1 MRGTMTAPTPSQF
14 DGALPES
21 HRAALAKAAVYLGF
35 HPLSKRG
42 LYNQL
47 TSEHGDRFPDDAAR
61 YAVEHIE
68 ADWRAEALK
77 AAISYR
83 DTMNMD
89 PAAIRAQLVSEYGE
103 MFTRDEA
110 DHAITHL

>member
-1 MRGTMTAPTPSQF
+1 MTTATPPQS
-14 DGALPES
+14 GSPVPET
-21 HRAALAKAAVYLGF
+21 HRAALTKAAVYLGF

-47 TSEHGDRFPDDAAR
+47 TSEQGDHFPADAAA
-61 YAVEHIE
+61 YAVEHVA

-83 DTMNMD
+83 DTMSMD
-89 PAAIRAQLVSEYGE
+89 AVAIRAQLVSEYGE
-103 MFTRDEA
+103 MFTPDEA
-110 DHAITHL
+110 DYAIANL